1 MRSFRSA
8 VIPSPAIMAAAWSS
22 QDDSSEP
29 GNVLQGEVFADW
41 EEDVEDKQ
49 TGRRA
54 LRLCRRRQRPQ
65 AVLNGLDERQARRFL
80 RRMVD
85 PVTTGATAG
94 ALVGG
99 GWVAKKLLG
108 PTLETIG
115 DDLQKLYAAGRDRIV
130 NRAAEKVDDLDDGK
144 CANLRVARDVLW
156 NGAFS
161 ESEVC
166 TEYYSGLLAASRSA
180 DGLDDEAAPF
190 VDVVKSLASRQLKLH
205 YSIYRSLERILEQA
219 HANGETFDV
228 SAIHGRM
235 DVFFTGHD
243 PHKSALDLQVLLRN
257 GLIAEFA
264 TDSKMITRKDREW
277 VLLFCKARPT
287 MFGISL
293 YAAAH
298 NQLEWWQAFGLR
310 HFGEFGDIEP
320 PKIYGQT
327 MEELLDRAP

>member
-1 MRSFRSA
+1 
-8 VIPSPAIMAAAWSS
+8 
-22 QDDSSEP
+22 
-29 GNVLQGEVFADW
+29 
-41 EEDVEDKQ
+41 
-49 TGRRA
+49 
-54 LRLCRRRQRPQ
+54 
-65 AVLNGLDERQARRFL
+65 
-80 RRMVD
+80 MVD
-85 PVTTGATAG
+85 PVTAGATAG

-130 NRAAEKVDDLDDGK
+130 CRAAEKVDDLNDGK

-166 TEYYSGLLAASRSA
+166 TEYYAGLLAASRSA

-219 HANGETFDV
+219 HASGETFNV

-264 TDSKMITRKDREW
+264 TDSEMITRKGREW
-277 VLLFCKARPT
+277 LLSFCKAKPT

-310 HFGEFGDIEP
+310 SFGEFGDIEP

-327 MEELLDRAP
+327 KEELLDRTP